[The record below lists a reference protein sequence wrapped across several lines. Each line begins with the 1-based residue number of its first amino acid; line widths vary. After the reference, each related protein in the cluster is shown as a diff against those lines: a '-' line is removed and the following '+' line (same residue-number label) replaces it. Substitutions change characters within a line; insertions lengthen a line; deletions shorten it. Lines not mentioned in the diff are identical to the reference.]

1 MLFFTEGLLNP
12 VQNYFKNISV
22 LENLIK
28 DKLMSRRRGS
38 LQNQLAIL
46 LLVSLSMSKIMPIFF
61 RNCKI
66 EWEQNKANKKEF
78 KVKSGISFQKL

>member
-66 EWEQNKANKKEF
+66 KWEQNLSQQERT
-78 KVKSGISFQKL
+78 